1 MCNDWKTPTECARH
15 LLVATEGAASE
26 AVRGFKAEKDSDL
39 ALIWEALARRF
50 EFVDEPERTMRRF
63 NLRKQQEGETLAV
76 LSRVYECCIGRLG
89 PKLILSRLRLIPSC
103 VVSL

>member
-1 MCNDWKTPTECARH
+1 M
-15 LLVATEGAASE
+15 LS
-26 AVRGFKAEKDSDL
+26 RGRRLTANVPAQSAKAKERED
-39 ALIWEALARRF
+39 AQRAEALKM
-50 EFVDEPERTMRRF
+50 DEMLIQIKRATDQVNADREKAQIEA
-63 NLRKQQEGETLAV
+63 NAETLAV